1 MSAEDANLR
10 LEYHIYVMQD
20 SSVEEIKSKLNIE
33 EVVGQYLQLSRAGR
47 NLKAC
52 CPFHNEKSPSFIV
65 SPERQ
70 SWHCFGCGEGGDI
83 FSFVMKME
91 GVEFV
96 DALKTLAEKA
106 GVQLKKMDYKDK
118 GEKSNIL
125 EVIEVA
131 KKFYRGCLKIKG
143 GTKAY
148 EYLQGRGISD
158 EMIEKFELGFAP
170 DSWSLL
176 SEYLQK
182 KGFKEKDIFA
192 AGMTV
197 KKDSG
202 GFYDR
207 FRGRIMFPIDNVG
220 GQTAGF
226 SSRIMPGGDEGS
238 AKYINTP
245 ETLVYNKGRILYGL
259 DKSKI
264 FIRQKDQCVMV
275 EGNVD
280 VIASF
285 QSGVNNV
292 VATSGTA
299 LTVDQLRIIK
309 RYTSN
314 IVFSFDM
321 DSAGVKAASRG
332 IEMAL
337 AEGMNVSVIRVPEGK
352 DPADCVKSDPQVWVE
367 AAAKPIK
374 VMDFYFQ
381 SALAKYDKHDVE
393 GKKKIA
399 QELLG
404 VIVKI
409 SNKIEQSFYL
419 QRLSGDI
426 GIEEKI
432 LTDILRDV
440 RREQGPVRSNEAS
453 SGKAP
458 AVKPSREL
466 RLEENLL
473 GFIAADLSNFGAK
486 FEGLDELFENKDFL
500 DIYKE
505 IEDCYKSRKSLLKE
519 DLEQIKQKLE
529 DKDSSHAGSQNLASV
544 LDTAIFSVESN
555 AGEEEFDVVSE
566 AEKCIANLREII
578 LRRKIKK
585 IEMEIKAADTSNN
598 AELLEKL
605 SKEYMRLLGEIDKT
619 DF

>member
-1 MSAEDANLR
+1 
-10 LEYHIYVMQD
+10 MQD

-33 EVVGQYLQLSRAGR
+33 EVIGQYLQLTRAGR

-52 CPFHNEKSPSFIV
+52 CPFHNEKTPSFIV

-83 FSFVMKME
+83 FSFVMKMD

-96 DALKTLAEKA
+96 DALRTLADKA
-106 GVQLKKMDYKDK
+106 GVQLKRVEYKDK
-118 GEKSNIL
+118 GEKGRIF
-125 EVIEVA
+125 EVIAVS
-131 KKFYRGCLKIKG
+131 KRFYRECLKIKG
-143 GTKAY
+143 GKKAY
-148 EYLQGRGISD
+148 EYLRGRGLTD
-158 EMIEKFELGFAP
+158 EMIDKFGLGFAP
-170 DSWSLL
+170 DSWSIL
-176 SEYLQK
+176 SEYLKK
-182 KGFKEKDIFA
+182 KGFTEKEIFA

-197 KKDSG
+197 QKDSG
-202 GFYDR
+202 GYYDR
-207 FRGRIMFPIDNVG
+207 FRGRIMFPIDNIA

-226 SSRIMPGGDEGS
+226 SSRIMPGGDEKS

-245 ETLVYNKGRILYGL
+245 ETIVYNKGRILYGL

-285 QSGVNNV
+285 QAGVNNV

-299 LTVDQLRIIK
+299 LTPDQLRIIK
-309 RYTSN
+309 RYTDN

-321 DSAGVKAASRG
+321 DSAGIKAAGRG

-337 AEGMNVSVIRVPEGK
+337 SEGMNVSVIRVPEGK
-352 DPADCVKSDPQVWVE
+352 DPADCVKTDPGIWIR
-367 AAAKPIK
+367 AAESPIK
-374 VMDFYFQ
+374 VMDFYFE
-381 SALAKYDKHDVE
+381 SALSKYDKGDVE

-399 QELLG
+399 GELLD
-404 VIVKI
+404 IISRI

-432 LTDILRDV
+432 LIEMMRGV
-440 RREQGPVRSNEAS
+440 GRQQKPVRDFGTPAK
-453 SGKAP
+453 KAP
-458 AVKPSREL
+458 QKMPDREYKL
-466 RLEENLL
+466 QEKLL
-473 GFIAADLSNFGAK
+473 GYIALDLSRFGEK
-486 FEGLDELFENKDFL
+486 FCGLGDIFENEDFS

-505 IEDCYKSRKSLLKE
+505 IESSFESSKKLRKD
-519 DLEQIKQKLE
+519 DLEHIKQKLG
-529 DKDSSHAGSQNLASV
+529 DKQSYPDGSQNLSSM
-544 LDTAIFSVESN
+544 LDTAIFSVESYSD
-555 AGEEEFDVVSE
+555 EDEFDAVSE
-566 AEKCIANLREII
+566 AEKCIANLRGII
-578 LRRKIKK
+578 LKK
-585 IEMEIKAADTSNN
+585 KMKEIEMEIRAADKSGN

-605 SKEYMRLLGEIDKT
+605 SKEQVRLIGEIGKEG
-619 DF
+619 F

>member
-1 MSAEDANLR
+1 
-10 LEYHIYVMQD
+10 MQD

-52 CPFHNEKSPSFIV
+52 CPFHNEKTPSFIV

-83 FSFVMKME
+83 FSFVMKMD

-96 DALKTLAEKA
+96 DALKTLADKA

-118 GEKSNIL
+118 GEKGNIL
-125 EVIEVA
+125 EVVEAA
-131 KKFYRGCLKIKG
+131 KKFYRGCLKIKSG
-143 GTKAY
+143 VKAY
-148 EYLQGRGISD
+148 EYLRGRGISD
-158 EMIEKFELGFAP
+158 EMIEVFELGYAP

-197 KKDSG
+197 QKDKG

-207 FRGRIMFPIDNVG
+207 FRGRIMFPIDNIA

-226 SSRIMPGGDEGS
+226 SSRIMPGGDESS

-285 QSGVNNV
+285 QAGVNNV

-309 RYTSN
+309 RYTNN

-367 AAAKPIK
+367 AAANPIK
-374 VMDFYFQ
+374 VMDFYFE
-381 SALAKYDKHDVE
+381 SALDENNDWRDVE
-393 GKKKIA
+393 NKKNIA
-399 QELLG
+399 KNLLR
-404 VIVKI
+404 IISII
-409 SNKIEQSFYL
+409 SNNIERSYYLNKLSFAI
-419 QRLSGDI
+419 GEI
-426 GIEEKI
+426 GISEKD
-432 LTDILRDV
+432 LWGTMLAVEKEQKPARNNDAYQSNKASVAKPD
-440 RREQGPVRSNEAS
+440 REYKLQE
-453 SGKAP
+453 K
-458 AVKPSREL
+458 
-466 RLEENLL
+466 LL
-473 GFIAADLSNFGAK
+473 GFVAVDLSNFGAK

-529 DKDSSHAGSQNLASV
+529 DKDSSHVGSQNLASV
-544 LDTAIFSVESN
+544 LDTAIFSVESHSD
-555 AGEEEFDVVSE
+555 EDEFDIVSE
-566 AEKCIANLREII
+566 AEKCIVNLREII

-585 IEMEIKAADTSNN
+585 IEMEIKSADTSNN

-605 SKEYMRLLGEIDKT
+605 SKEYMRLLGEIDRT

>member
-1 MSAEDANLR
+1 
-10 LEYHIYVMQD
+10 MQD

-52 CPFHNEKSPSFIV
+52 CPFHNEKTPSFIV

-96 DALKTLAEKA
+96 DALKTLADKA

-125 EVIEVA
+125 EVIEAA

-143 GTKAY
+143 GVKAY
-148 EYLQGRGISD
+148 EYLRGRGISE

-176 SEYLQK
+176 SEYLAK

-197 KKDSG
+197 KKDKG

-207 FRGRIMFPIDNVG
+207 FRGRIMFPINNVA

-226 SSRIMPGGDEGS
+226 SSRIMPGGDESS

-285 QSGVNNV
+285 QAGVNNV

-299 LTVDQLRIIK
+299 LTVDQLRIIR
-309 RYTSN
+309 RYTNN

-321 DSAGVKAASRG
+321 DSAGVKAAARG

-352 DPADCVKSDPQVWVE
+352 DPADCVKSDPKIWQ
-367 AAAKPIK
+367 AAAADPIK
-374 VMDFYFQ
+374 VMDFYFE
-381 SALAKYDKHDVE
+381 SVEAKYDKGDVE

-399 QELLG
+399 QELLS
-404 VIVKI
+404 VIAKI

-432 LTDILRDV
+432 LAEILKDARRGQGTV
-440 RREQGPVRSNEAS
+440 RNGEAHQG
-453 SGKAP
+453 KKTP
-458 AVKPSREL
+458 AVKRDREYK
-466 RLEENLL
+466 LEENLL
-473 GFIAADLSNFGAK
+473 GFIALDLGRFGER
-486 FEGLDELFENKDFL
+486 FTGLGEIFENKDFA

-505 IEDCYKSRKSLLKE
+505 IENCYQSRKALRKE
-519 DLEQIKQKLE
+519 DLEQIKQKLA
-529 DKDSSHAGSQNLASV
+529 DKDSYLTGSQNLSSV
-544 LDTAIFSVESN
+544 LDTAIFSVESYSD
-555 AGEEEFDVVSE
+555 EEEFDVVSE
-566 AEKCIANLREII
+566 AEKCILNLREII
-578 LRRKIKK
+578 LRGKMKK
-585 IEMEIKAADTSNN
+585 IEMEIRAAEKSDN

-605 SKEYMRLLGEIDKT
+605 SKEQMRLIGEIKKT